1 MAEIKEHIV
10 MFPFMAQ
17 GHIIPFLAL
26 AQQLEQKKGCTITL
40 INTPL
45 NIKKLSSSLPPN
57 TTIRLLEIPFKS
69 SDHGLPS
76 DAENTNSLSY
86 HLILKLFQASLS
98 LKPSFRN
105 LMHGLVHERNGLRRP
120 VCMIT
125 DIFFGWTIEISHE
138 FGMSHAVFST
148 VGGFGMAC
156 YYSLCLHLPHLKAK
170 SGEYEF
176 TLPDFPEAKK
186 FHISQL
192 SESLK
197 LSNGTDPF
205 SVFVHK
211 AFNECMK
218 TDGMVI
224 NTVEELDKTG
234 LMYLRKIFKLPVWAV
249 GPLLLSSG
257 NGTKRAGKESG
268 LTPEA
273 CKNWLDSK
281 PPRSVLYISFGSQ
294 NTVSKSQ
301 MMQLAMALESS
312 GKNFIWVVRP
322 PLEYDVDSEFKEKE
336 WFPEGFVQRIKA
348 RNKGLIVE
356 KWAPQVEILSHK
368 ATSAFL
374 SHCGWNSVIESL
386 VHGVPLLGWPM
397 ASEQFFNVKYLV
409 EQVGVCV
416 EVARG
421 KSCEVQKENIVAK
434 LESVMNETEKGKQMR
449 RKASEAKEII
459 RDAMKDEEG
468 YKGCSTKALEDFL
481 TAAAMSYRVEE
492 NSGLKTK

>member
-125 DIFFGWTIEISHE
+125 DIFFGWTIEIAHE

-211 AFNECMK
+211 SFNECMK

-281 PPRSVLYISFGSQ
+281 PP
-294 NTVSKSQ
+294 
-301 MMQLAMALESS
+301 
-312 GKNFIWVVRP
+312 RP

-434 LESVMNETEKGKQMR
+434 LELVMNETEKGKQMR

>member
-125 DIFFGWTIEISHE
+125 DIFFGWTIEIAHE

-281 PPRSVLYISFGSQ
+281 PPR
-294 NTVSKSQ
+294 
-301 MMQLAMALESS
+301 
-312 GKNFIWVVRP
+312 P

-348 RNKGLIVE
+348 QNKGLIVE

>member
-98 LKPSFRN
+98 LKPCFRN

-125 DIFFGWTIEISHE
+125 DIFFGWTIEIAHE

-281 PPRSVLYISFGSQ
+281 PPR
-294 NTVSKSQ
+294 
-301 MMQLAMALESS
+301 
-312 GKNFIWVVRP
+312 P

-434 LESVMNETEKGKQMR
+434 LELVMNETEKGKQMR

>member
-125 DIFFGWTIEISHE
+125 DIFFGWTIEIAHE

-211 AFNECMK
+211 SFNECMK

-281 PPRSVLYISFGSQ
+281 PP
-294 NTVSKSQ
+294 
-301 MMQLAMALESS
+301 
-312 GKNFIWVVRP
+312 RP

>member
-57 TTIRLLEIPFKS
+57 TTIHLLEIPFKS

-76 DAENTNSLSY
+76 DAENTNSLPY

-125 DIFFGWTIEISHE
+125 DIFFGWTIEIAHE

-192 SESLK
+192 SETLK

-281 PPRSVLYISFGSQ
+281 PPR
-294 NTVSKSQ
+294 
-301 MMQLAMALESS
+301 
-312 GKNFIWVVRP
+312 P

-336 WFPEGFVQRIKA
+336 WFPEGFMQRIIA
-348 RNKGLIVE
+348 QNKGLIVE

-374 SHCGWNSVIESL
+374 SHCGWNSVIESH